1 MSQSNRERV
10 GKALDILNAGL
21 QPFVERE
28 MLAKYGPRWRYEAL
42 NSLREQHI
50 SKDGTDLHLDTQG
63 LLMIVWDQ
71 WQQVFRTV
79 LGHAERALVSELREV
94 RNSWAHQNPFSLDD
108 AYRALDSVQRLLS
121 AVSAAPEADE
131 VEKQKREILRQRF
144 EEQARQETRKLSGP
158 LKTNS
163 TVVNSSQN
171 GGLRPW
177 REIVT
182 PQPDVASGSYQMA
195 EFAADLGRV
204 HKGEGSDEYRKPRD
218 FFQRTFL
225 THGLRGLLSNA
236 LLRLS
241 GAGGDPIVDLQT
253 NFGGGKTHSL
263 LALYHLF
270 SGTPVADL
278 IGIEPVLQETGV
290 ALPPTARRAVLVG
303 YELSPGQ
310 ARPKPDGCLVHT
322 LWGELAWQLLGR
334 EGYALVAEADRQ
346 GVSPGSD
353 MLVELFQQAAPCLI
367 LIDEW
372 VVFARQLY
380 GIAGLPAGSF
390 DANLSFAQALTE
402 AAKASPRTLVV
413 ATIPASDAETGG
425 EGGREAATR
434 LKNIFGRVESPWR
447 PADAEEGFEIV
458 RRRIFQ
464 PITDPALFVAR
475 DAVAKTFAHLYQSQP
490 QEFPESCREA
500 AYEQRIKASY
510 PIHPELFDRLYSDW
524 SSLEKFQRTRG
535 VLRLMAA
542 VVHAL
547 WQQNDTSTLILPALI
562 PINERAVQFELTHYL
577 EDNWVPI
584 IEKDVDGAN
593 SLPQRIDSANAA
605 TIGRHFACRRVA
617 RTIYLGSAPLA
628 KSLHRGL
635 TEQQIKLGCVLPG
648 ENVATFGDALRRLS
662 EQAHHL
668 NLDGQRYW
676 YSTQPTATRLANDR
690 ASQLAEDDV
699 LLKIEEWVK
708 KHEANAANR
717 GDFARVYPCPAATGD
732 VPDDDRAV
740 RLIILKPE
748 VTHGLK
754 DQESPA
760 MREAR
765 NMLDNRGNSRRGY
778 RNTLVFLAADRN
790 RVEELKQG
798 MRQYLAWKSICEE
811 SVTLNLDP
819 FQNKQA
825 QTQRD
830 SAEETIKARIPET
843 YIWLLVP
850 EQPDARQ
857 SAHATQLTETRLQ
870 PQGLLAPNASRKLR
884 NEDVLITQYAGTLL
898 RRDMD
903 AIPLWRGD
911 HVTVKELADFF
922 ATYPYLKRLKH
933 TDVLLRAIEDG
944 VKNPGWLLFTFAYA
958 DGYDAESQRYL
969 GLRTSNAFS
978 FTANESGLVVK
989 SEVAQ
994 AQIAAEIEAAEQAR
1008 AKASAAA
1015 SAAYAEQAVNISA
1028 VAERPNS
1035 VTLAAPGTSPLLFAQ
1050 PVVVPGKV
1058 AQPKTR
1064 FHATLKLDP
1073 RQPGK
1078 PMQSIGAEVL
1088 QHLTSLLH
1096 CQVEVTL
1103 EIHAEYPEGFPD
1115 DIQRTLKENCAT
1127 LKFEKDTDFEEM

>member
-10 GKALDILNAGL
+10 GNALDTLNAGL

-28 MLAKYGPRWRYEAL
+28 MQAKYGTRWHYKAL
-42 NSLREQHI
+42 NSLRDQQI
-50 SKDGTDLHLDTQG
+50 SKDGNDLHLDTQG
-63 LLMIVWDQ
+63 LLFILWDQ
-71 WQQVFRTV
+71 WHNVFKNV
-79 LGHAERALVSELREV
+79 LGQAERTLVSELREV
-94 RNSWAHQNPFSLDD
+94 RNNWAHQNPFSLDD

-121 AVSAAPEADE
+121 AVSAVAEAGE

-158 LKTNS
+158 LKASSAAANGS
-163 TVVNSSQN
+163 NSS
-171 GGLRPW
+171 GLRPW

-182 PQPDVASGSYQMA
+182 PQPDVASGSYQIA

-204 HKGEGSDEYRKPRD
+204 HKGEGSDEYRNPRD

-225 THGLRGLLSNA
+225 THGLRGLLGNA

-270 SGTPVADL
+270 SGTPIADL
-278 IGIEPVLQETGV
+278 IGIEPVLQESGV
-290 ALPPTARRAVLVG
+290 ALPPAARRAVLVG
-303 YELSPGQ
+303 YELSPGL
-310 ARPKPDGCLVHT
+310 ARAKPDGCLVHT

-334 EGYALVAEADRQ
+334 EGFALVAEADRQ

-353 MLVELFQQAAPCLI
+353 VLVELFQRAAPCLI

-372 VVFARQLY
+372 VVFARQVY
-380 GIAGLPAGSF
+380 GISGLPAGSF

-402 AAKASPRTLVV
+402 AAKAAPRTLVV

-425 EGGREAATR
+425 EGGREAAAR

-464 PITDPALFVAR
+464 PITDPTLFIAR
-475 DAVAKTFAHLYQSQP
+475 GAVAKTFANLYQSQP
-490 QEFPESCREA
+490 QEFPEGCRES
-500 AYEQRIKASY
+500 AYEQRLKDSY

-547 WQQNDTSTLILPALI
+547 WQQNDTSALILPALV

-584 IEKDVDGAN
+584 IEKDVDGAS
-593 SLPQRIDSANAA
+593 SLPQRIDTTNAA
-605 TIGRHFACRRVA
+605 TIGRNFACRRVA

-628 KSLHRGL
+628 QTLHRGL
-635 TEQQIKLGCVLPG
+635 TEQQIKLGCVLPSD
-648 ENVATFGDALRRLS
+648 NVATFGDALRRLS

-668 NLDGQRYW
+668 NQDGQRYW

-690 ASQLAEDDV
+690 ASQLAEDEV
-699 LLKIEEWVK
+699 LLKIEEWLK
-708 KHEANAANR
+708 KHEANPNNR
-717 GDFARVYPCPAATGD
+717 GDFARVYPCPPAPGD
-732 VPDDDRAV
+732 VPDDDRSV
-740 RLIILKPE
+740 RLVILKPE
-748 VTHGLK
+748 FTYGLK
-754 DQESPA
+754 DQESLA
-760 MREAR
+760 IRESR
-765 NMLDNRGNSRRGY
+765 DMLDNRGNSRRGY

-790 RVEELKQG
+790 RVEELKQA
-798 MRQYLAWKSICEE
+798 MRQYLAWESICAE
-811 SVTLNLDP
+811 SVALNLDP

-850 EQPDARQ
+850 EQADARATAQ
-857 SAHATQLTETRLQ
+857 STQLTETRLQ
-870 PQGLLAPNASRKLR
+870 PQGALALNASRKLR
-884 NEDVLITQYAGTLL
+884 NEDVLSIQYAGTLL
-898 RRDMD
+898 RRDLD
-903 AIPLWRGD
+903 SIPLWRGE
-911 HVTVKELADFF
+911 HVTVKELADFY
-922 ATYPYLKRLKH
+922 ATYPYLKRLKN
-933 TDVLLRAIEDG
+933 TEVLLKAIEEG
-944 VKNPGWLLFTFAYA
+944 LNNPSWNIFTFAYA
-958 DGYDAESQRYL
+958 DGYDDERKRYL
-969 GLRTSNAFS
+969 NLRAGQSIQV
-978 FTANESGLVVK
+978 TADGPGVLVK
-989 SEVAQ
+989 PD
-994 AQIAAEIEAAEQAR
+994 IAMTQMAADAEAAEQAKAR
-1008 AKASAAA
+1008 AREAAATASTNYTIPASA
-1015 SAAYAEQAVNISA
+1015 QKA
-1028 VAERPNS
+1028 VAEHPTP
-1035 VTLAAPGTSPLLFAQ
+1035 VVGAATPLFPAQ
-1050 PVVVPGKV
+1050 PVPTPIEIER
-1058 AQPKTR
+1058 AKTR
-1064 FHATLKLDP
+1064 FHATIKLDP

-1078 PMQSIGAEVL
+1078 PMQNIGAEVL
-1088 QHLTSLLH
+1088 QHLTSLLD
-1096 CQVEVTL
+1096 CKVEVTL
-1103 EIHAEYPEGFPD
+1103 EIHADYPTGFPE
-1115 DIQRTLKENCAT
+1115 DIQRIIKENCAT
-1127 LKFEKDTDFEEM
+1127 LKFEKDAGFEEM